1 MCQPKKSSLWIMQF
15 EIFSVKLSLIC
26 THWTQPLPPSWFNLI
41 KMQISHV
48 VYQECKHW
56 NKFLLWFNY
65 ELLSLLYK
73 YHVCMTYVTS
83 AVNRH
88 FNVTSHCLFVIDTVM
103 QYSAETYVHPWTHY
117 VWMLTILV
125 IITKTWHIQRM
136 SLIYV
141 QPIVCLS
148 HVLISISIQ
157 YQLTGFEGSIAALRS
172 SSSMF
177 LLQSGQTHSGAC

>member
-26 THWTQPLPPSWFNLI
+26 IHWTQPLPPSWFNLI

-56 NKFLLWFNY
+56 NKFLLQFNY
-65 ELLSLLYK
+65 EQLSLLYK

-88 FNVTSHCLFVIDTVM
+88 FNVTSHCLFVIDIPM
-103 QYSAETYVHPWTHY
+103 GTYPTAHQTHLGDLF
-117 VWMLTILV
+117 VSV
-125 IITKTWHIQRM
+125 I
-136 SLIYV
+136 
-141 QPIVCLS
+141 S
-148 HVLISISIQ
+148 HGNGKS
-157 YQLTGFEGSIAALRS
+157 T
-172 SSSMF
+172 SSMIVPIY
-177 LLQSGQTHSGAC
+177 THIHIYTQI